1 MEASETKTKG
11 SPNKM
16 LNENK
21 PLNEGEFTKEPK
33 NKTQEEKPLNKGTR
47 IKKKEEEVAIFILV
61 PFALFVTATISVKD
75 RNFSSLA
82 SMMAL
87 RGKRSNS
94 TDFNSY

>member
-21 PLNEGEFTKEPK
+21 SLNEREFTKEPE
-33 NKTQEEKPLNKGTR
+33 NKTQEENGKGTR
-47 IKKKEEEVAIFILV
+47 IKKKEEEVALSILV

-75 RNFSSLA
+75 RNFSSFA
-82 SMMAL
+82 STMAL
-87 RGKRSNS
+87 RGKRSNL
-94 TDFNSY
+94 TDFNSC